1 MIYNNRLI
9 DEKINDYK
17 KVSILLN
24 LKRYLFYFFVAFL
37 LSRINIL
44 FYIAPIGITFSIIC
58 VLKNDKIFGIIVC
71 LFSMLGYFTTKSNF
85 ITFDLYIIINLLL
98 IFLNF
103 LDLKNNLKKIL
114 ILNLVGILIFLY
126 KYFIIGFSIYSSLFS
141 VVTEI
146 SIILALYFVFNN
158 LLEL

>member
-58 VLKNDKIFGIIVC
+58 VLKNDKICPLII
-71 LFSMLGYFTTKSNF
+71 
-85 ITFDLYIIINLLL
+85 
-98 IFLNF
+98 
-103 LDLKNNLKKIL
+103 KKT
-114 ILNLVGILIFLY
+114 Y
-126 KYFIIGFSIYSSLFS
+126 YCK
-141 VVTEI
+141 
-146 SIILALYFVFNN
+146 
-158 LLEL
+158 